1 MSHNSTVLNNSAT
14 SNDSPSPP
22 NLFSA
27 STQQPQMAQQ
37 PVAQQPVAQQ
47 DMSQAL
53 IVHDPHIPHNKPSK
67 SQDEL
72 DLDDCKLGMND
83 FKGKIKDAIVK
94 RHNGVYKSSLQA
106 FTEAVESMD
115 IDDATKAFLL
125 NRVQHAMATNP
136 DIKKKHGMISFSS
149 SAYAG
154 VLIDT
159 LMECKKR
166 TGAVYRNN
174 TKHPLRSRPDKKQ
187 HFHPYANVGTK
198 GNTNPLSKQQP
209 HQTTL
214 SAQPHQLGQSAITVH
229 TLPHLQPSSIVNLD
243 DPVVKQ
249 RIRNLSQMSKMTVE
263 LLDQYEALQD
273 TSHPQNKEQLRLM
286 VDNQLKCMHM
296 SF

>member
-1 MSHNSTVLNNSAT
+1 
-14 SNDSPSPP
+14 
-22 NLFSA
+22 
-27 STQQPQMAQQ
+27 
-37 PVAQQPVAQQ
+37 
-47 DMSQAL
+47 MSQAL
-53 IVHDPHIPHNKPSK
+53 ILHDPHIPHIPHKPSK

-125 NRVQHAMATNP
+125 NRVQHAMATDP

-198 GNTNPLSKQQP
+198 GNTNPTNSLSKQQP

-214 SAQPHQLGQSAITVH
+214 SAQPHQLEQSAITVH

-273 TSHPQNKEQLRLM
+273 TSHLQNKEQLRQM
-286 VDNQLKCMHM
+286 VDNQWKCMRM